1 MLFHEVSTLVPGT
14 KYKIE
19 FWGMDVYTGTYLRD
33 KQMKRYFEKV
43 TCLYSETLNT
53 NLVQHLSIPS
63 GYRYYIPIFQHDLI
77 QYAMERRAVNI
88 ILQRIIG
95 DTNFTW

>member
-1 MLFHEVSTLVPGT
+1 MLFYEVSTLVPGT

-19 FWGMDVYTGTYLRD
+19 FYGMDVYTGTYLRD
-33 KQMKRYFEKV
+33 KQIKRYFEKV

-53 NLVQHLSIPS
+53 NLVQHLTIPS
-63 GYRYYIPIFQHDLI
+63 GYCYYIPIFQRDRI
-77 QYAMERRAVNI
+77 QCAMERRAVNI

-95 DTNFTW
+95 DATFTW